1 MSALPK
7 NLVPMP
13 KATQVAGIKS
23 QTVEITPVNG
33 SFTTSYAP
41 LDRIIFQIP
50 SYPNGFLDVSKSF
63 LKFKPTLAAASGGG
77 TVVTTSS
84 TNYAIPLFAQGVPIF
99 ERMIVKS
106 GSGAV
111 LEDIQDADLLENLLS
126 EMKEKSQGSADRA
139 LLGDHLTNDWHQF
152 NRQQNNHL
160 IKRLPGGVFNS
171 EYYLPLHLMG
181 GPYALEVEL
190 VLNSAAKCMRQANAT
205 ASALTEVTYTISG
218 VQLQLEVVNMPGDVC
233 QKLDMAICGG
243 EELVVPFSTYRSYRN
258 IIPTASTTTSLQ
270 IHEVSPNVQEVMLV
284 LEDTTAKAIGD
295 ARYEFEGGS
304 EKASGNNKVDE
315 YQFRYADRYMPL
327 QPVKDLANG
336 SAPALMNL
344 LRDLPVEN
352 PVLCAEDTSV
362 DGGCRYFV
370 DKFFI
375 LQNMEVD
382 KGLVSGLSTQ
392 AHAGPI
398 ETFLKFSAATSAA
411 LRATQFAKSSHNI
424 SISRNGV
431 VGLGM
436 VV

>member
-1 MSALPK
+1 
-7 NLVPMP
+7 MP

-23 QTVEITPVNG
+23 QTIEISPVNG

-41 LDRIIFQIP
+41 QDRLIFQIP

-63 LKFKPTLAAASGGG
+63 LKFKPTL
-77 TVVTTSS
+77 TSS
-84 TNYAIPLFAQGVPIF
+84 GTIDFTSDVNFAVPHFSEGVPIF

-111 LEDIQDADLLENLLS
+111 LEDIQDADLLEALLAETS
-126 EMKEKSQGSADRA
+126 EKSQGSKSRA
-139 LLGDHLTNDWHQF
+139 LLGDHLTQYQQYI
-152 NRQQNNHL
+152 RQDGNNL

-171 EYYLPLHLMG
+171 DYYLPLHLMG
-181 GPYALEVEL
+181 GPYALEIEL
-190 VLNSAAKCMRQANAT
+190 VLNSATKCMKQANKVVT
-205 ASALTEVTYTISG
+205 ALPDVDYTISG
-218 VQLQLEVVNMPGDVC
+218 VQLQLEVVNMPEDVC
-233 QKLDMAICGG
+233 KKLDVAICGG

-258 IIPTASTTTSLQ
+258 IIPASSTSTSLQ

-284 LEDTTAKAIGD
+284 LEDTTAKAVGD
-295 ARYEFEGGS
+295 ARFEFEGGS
-304 EKASGNNKVDE
+304 EKQDGENIVDE

-327 QPVKDLANG
+327 QPVKDLASG
-336 SAPALMNL
+336 SAQALMNV

-352 PVLCAEDTSV
+352 PALCADSNV
-362 DGGCRYFV
+362 DGACKYFV
-370 DKFFI
+370 NKFFI

-398 ETFLKFSAATSAA
+398 ESFLKFESATTST

-436 VV
+436 VA